1 MSETDFAVLVNH
13 VVVYAMQYVLLYGF
27 AWPELM
33 YIHRHRGRLDQ
44 RNPHHPSGQ
53 TANPSSAH
61 HWLTGTLHVTGVL
74 AVCLAVCRV
83 VYDSVGQWR
92 SIIEVISLVIV
103 FGLQMYSHRQQVDQ
117 VYLFSFWTLRLLA
130 LSMEITDRWDIY
142 HILHT
147 TLAICW
153 LTICCLMILWRH
165 TEPPE
170 QLEPNLIRRLY
181 FCWMDPV
188 YREAQRS
195 DCTFH
200 EGRLSNALPDDRR
213 CQALLD
219 WFRHRTPSQQYVP
232 PSEQVDR
239 GLTITQL
246 LQPFR
251 KDILCSGLNRLVL
264 VTFYFLCP
272 YLLRVLLETNQSQK
286 IQRWTVG
293 CMFYTS
299 LMIAILNTQYQH
311 NTRDIGLRIKSILM
325 GMIYESMTDRIP
337 SKNCSS
343 AVLTGDTSAFVMFMQ
358 DLHMLWSGPLII
370 IVTMSALYWEIG
382 ASAVVGLV
390 LMGLTIWLTNFL
402 SSKLSD
408 LQKQVKHCQDAR
420 VRLTT
425 EAIAHAQQI
434 KTEQLESFFER
445 RIGEHRT
452 QELYYI
458 LRAIWF
464 EATKQLLSIG
474 TPTFVAFAT
483 FLFMELMG
491 DASLLTVQSMFVAI
505 ALFNLT
511 RYPMTMIP
519 TLCTSWNSVNVSLER
534 INVFIRAGNPPEVE
548 IVEVPNGPA
557 RTSQERIRL
566 VSQELTNLLVET
578 DANNAPKALSIE
590 QLNYC
595 IGSKQIL
602 RDVSLEVANESFIA
616 LTGKEGAGKSML
628 LRAILG
634 AIPDLTGKCTLRAAR
649 ISYCSQVPWIQHDTI
664 RNNILFGEPYH
675 QERYGEVIRACCLV
689 DDFSSFPD
697 GDERI
702 VGEGGQSLSGGQA
715 HRVAIARAIYHRA
728 DLYLFDDPLRSLDT
742 NIADEL
748 FERVFNR
755 QSGLLAGKT
764 CLFVSHNLDHI
775 KRAADRIVRMS
786 CGTIEQITDNLVRQ
800 TNTRQLQSKTESLP
814 DVLLQ
819 PKQKPTLKRNKTI
832 TNMLQQPSTHPKQQ
846 TKWSKECNRQG
857 SVPLELYR
865 KFWSLFGYFWSVAVI
880 TLEILVTG
888 LDIYIT
894 VLLAEWASTGQTKES
909 RTLYLVALIVIV
921 WSLFL
926 FVKTGLLHV
935 RGRTTSKL
943 VHARMLATILR
954 QPMEFFDRTDSGVI
968 VNRFSNDLDTL
979 DNKITGNARTV
990 LAAFFGVL
998 GTLGLFVYKLS
1009 STGVLYTVLLML
1021 GVAVLMCGLCYLLR
1035 YHLRVARTLKRFEAS
1050 SRSPIVLQ
1058 YNETVQ
1064 GIDTIKAY
1072 GAEDRFRRQFI
1083 EKVDLHQS
1091 YVYESLAAGRWIGI
1105 RLEFVGVIIIYYVM
1119 LLTVSYRSL
1128 VGLAFV
1134 GIIVS
1139 YVLRLIPSLNTLL
1152 VQVGLLE
1159 ENIIS
1164 IERISQYMELP
1175 GESLDK
1181 GKIIF
1186 PQKGQRGAIE
1196 YRNFSLTHFDGSTVL
1211 QEISLTIRAGEKLG
1225 IIGRTGAG
1233 KSSLI
1238 GALFRF
1244 YPKHTSGAIL
1254 IDGTELD
1261 KVSLNYLRGSLTLVP
1276 QNTTLFSGQVQ
1287 SFVDPKNSHPA
1298 ERIIETLRR
1307 CGLGRVTIGTA
1318 LEELSVGE
1326 RQLLC
1331 LVRGLLR
1338 DTPIIILDEATSAV
1352 DSATEAVI
1360 LHVMRE
1366 HFHDRTVLMIA
1377 HRLHTIQHC
1386 DRILWLANGRI
1397 RKLAAPSA
1405 YTDADWNA
1413 LECGE

>member
-27 AWPELM
+27 VWSEVI

-44 RNPHHPSGQ
+44 PNHHYHPSGQ
-53 TANPSSAH
+53 TANPSSAPR
-61 HWLTGTLHVTGVL
+61 WLTGTLHVTGVL

-83 VYDSVGQWR
+83 IYDSVGQWR
-92 SIIEVISLVIV
+92 SIIEVISLVTV
-103 FGLQMYSHRQQVDQ
+103 FGLQMYSHRQEVDQ

-147 TLAICW
+147 TLALCW
-153 LTICCLMILWRH
+153 LTDCCLMILWRH
-165 TEPPE
+165 DRTEPTQ

-181 FCWMDPV
+181 FSWMDPV

-200 EGRLSNALPDDRR
+200 GGELSNPLPADRR
-213 CQALLD
+213 CQSLLD
-219 WFRHRTPSQQYVP
+219 WFRYRTPRQQYVH

-251 KDILCSGLNRLVL
+251 KDILSTGVNRLVL
-264 VTFYFLCP
+264 VSLYFLCP
-272 YLLRVLLETNQSQK
+272 FLLRVLLEPNQSQK
-286 IQRWTVG
+286 IQRWTVA
-293 CMFYTS
+293 CMFFTS

-311 NTRDIGLRIKSILM
+311 TTRDIGLRIKSILM

-337 SKNCSS
+337 SKNSSS
-343 AVLTGDTSAFVMFMQ
+343 AVLTSDTSVFVMFMQ

-370 IVTMSALYWEIG
+370 IVTIGALYLEIG
-382 ASAVVGLV
+382 VSAVVGLL
-390 LMGLTIWLTNFL
+390 LMGLTIWLTDFL
-402 SSKLSD
+402 SSKLSG
-408 LQKQVKHCQDAR
+408 LQKQAKHCQDAR

-452 QELYYI
+452 QELSYI
-458 LRAIWF
+458 LHAIWF

-483 FLFMELMG
+483 FVVMELTG

-505 ALFNLT
+505 SLFNLT

-519 TLCTSWNSVNVSLER
+519 TLCTSWNNVKVSLER

-548 IVEVPNGPA
+548 IVEVPKGPV

-566 VSQELTNLLVET
+566 VSQEITNLLADT
-578 DANNAPKALSIE
+578 DVANEPKALVIE

-595 IGSKQIL
+595 IGDKHIL
-602 RDVSLEVANESFIA
+602 RDVSLEVVNGSFTAID
-616 LTGKEGAGKSML
+616 GKEGAGKSML

-634 AIPDLTGKCTLRAAR
+634 AIADLTGKRTVHAAR
-649 ISYCSQVPWIQHDTI
+649 ISYCSQMPWIQHDTI
-664 RNNILFGEPYH
+664 RNNILFGEPYN
-675 QERYGEVIRACCLV
+675 QERYEEVIRACCLV
-689 DDFSSFPD
+689 DDFNTFPD
-697 GDERI
+697 RDERI

-748 FERVFNR
+748 FERVFDR
-755 QSGLLAGKT
+755 QRGLLAGKT
-764 CLFVSHNLDHI
+764 CLFVSHNPDHI
-775 KRAADRIVRMS
+775 QRAADRIVRMS
-786 CGTIEQITDNLVRQ
+786 CGTIEQILDTPVRATDSSQQEFKSEPV
-800 TNTRQLQSKTESLP
+800 P
-814 DVLLQ
+814 DVVQQ
-819 PKQKPTLKRNKTI
+819 PQKPTLRRNKTR
-832 TNMLQQPSTHPKQQ
+832 TNMLQHRSQHSKQQ
-846 TKWSKECNRQG
+846 TKRNKENNLQG

-865 KFWSLFGYFWSVAVI
+865 KFWNLFGYFWSVVVI
-880 TLEILVTG
+880 ILETLVTG

-909 RTLYLVALIVIV
+909 RILYLVALIVII
-921 WSLFL
+921 WSTFL
-926 FVKTGLLHV
+926 FAKTGLLHV
-935 RGRTTSKL
+935 RSRTTSRF
-943 VHARMLATILR
+943 VHVRMLATILR
-954 QPMEFFDRTDSGVI
+954 QPMQFFDHTDSGVI

-979 DNKITGNARTV
+979 DNKITGNIRAV
-990 LAAFFGVL
+990 LAALFGVL

-1009 STGVLYTVLLML
+1009 STGALFTVLLML
-1021 GVAVLMCGLCYLLR
+1021 GVAVLMCGLCYLMR

-1050 SRSPIVLQ
+1050 SRSPLVLQ

-1072 GAEDRFRRQFI
+1072 GAEDRFRRQFL
-1083 EKVDLHQS
+1083 EKVDLHQT
-1091 YVYESLAAGRWIGI
+1091 YVYESLAASRWIGF

-1134 GIIVS
+1134 GIIIS

-1175 GESLDK
+1175 GESLNE
-1181 GKIIF
+1181 GTTVF
-1186 PQKGQRGAIE
+1186 PISGQRGTIE
-1196 YRNFSLTHFDGSTVL
+1196 YRNFSLTHSDGSVVL
-1211 QEISLTIRAGEKLG
+1211 QEISLTIRAE
-1225 IIGRTGAG
+1225 
-1233 KSSLI
+1233 
-1238 GALFRF
+1238 
-1244 YPKHTSGAIL
+1244 HTSGVIL
-1254 IDGTELD
+1254 IDGTELG
-1261 KVSLNYLRGSLTLVP
+1261 KVSLNHLRGSLTLVP

-1287 SFVDPKNSHPA
+1287 SFVDPKNNKPA
-1298 ERIIETLRR
+1298 ERIIDTLRR
-1307 CGLGRVTIGTA
+1307 CGLGRVTLGTA

-1352 DSATEAVI
+1352 DSATEAII
-1360 LHVMRE
+1360 LQVMRE

-1377 HRLHTIQHC
+1377 HRLHTIQDC
-1386 DRILWLANGRI
+1386 DRLLWLANGRI
-1397 RKLAAPSA
+1397 RKLATPSD
-1405 YTDADWNA
+1405 YTDADWKA

>member
-1 MSETDFAVLVNH
+1 MSETDLAVLVNH
-13 VVVYAMQYVLLYGF
+13 VVVYAMQYVLLYCF
-27 AWPELM
+27 VWSEVI
-33 YIHRHRGRLDQ
+33 YIHRHGGRLDQ
-44 RNPHHPSGQ
+44 RTHYHQNGQ
-53 TANPSSAH
+53 TASPSSAH

-83 VYDSVGQWR
+83 IYDSVGQWR

-147 TLAICW
+147 TLASCW
-153 LTICCLMILWRH
+153 LTVSCLMIFWRH
-165 TEPPE
+165 DQADRTE

-181 FCWMDPV
+181 FSRMDPV
-188 YREAQRS
+188 YRAAQRS

-200 EGRLSNALPDDRR
+200 EGKLSNALPEDRR
-213 CQALLD
+213 CQSLLD
-219 WFRHRTPSQQYVP
+219 WFRNRTPRQQYVP

-239 GLTITQL
+239 GLTVTQL

-251 KDILCSGLNRLVL
+251 KDILSSGVNRLAL

-272 YLLRVLLETNQSQK
+272 YLLRVLLEPNQSQK
-286 IQRWTVG
+286 VQRWTVA
-293 CMFYTS
+293 CMLFTS

-311 NTRDIGLRIKSILM
+311 STRDIGLRIKSILM

-337 SKNCSS
+337 SEKSSS
-343 AVLTGDTSAFVMFMQ
+343 AVLTSDTSVFVSFMQ
-358 DLHMLWSGPLII
+358 DLHMLWSGPLTII
-370 IVTMSALYWEIG
+370 ITISALYLEIG

-390 LMGLTIWLTNFL
+390 LMGFTIWLTDFL
-402 SSKLSD
+402 SSKLSG
-408 LQKQVKHCQDAR
+408 LQKQTKHCQDAR

-445 RIGEHRT
+445 RIGDHRK
-452 QELYYI
+452 QELSYI

-483 FLFMELMG
+483 FIVMELVG

-505 ALFNLT
+505 SLFNLT

-519 TLCTSWNSVNVSLER
+519 TLCTSWNNVKVSLER
-534 INVFIRAGNPPEVE
+534 INVFLRAGNPPEVE
-548 IVEVPNGPA
+548 IVEVQNGPV

-578 DANNAPKALSIE
+578 TANNEPKALSIE

-595 IGSKQIL
+595 IGDRQIL
-602 RDVSLEVANESFIA
+602 RDVTLDVEAGSFTAID
-616 LTGKEGAGKSML
+616 GKEGTGKSML

-634 AIPDLTGKCTLRAAR
+634 ALPDVTGKRTLNAAR
-649 ISYCSQVPWIQHDTI
+649 ISYCSQMPWILHDTI
-664 RNNILFGEPYH
+664 RNNILFGEPYNH
-675 QERYGEVIRACCLV
+675 ERYEEVIRACCLV

-748 FERVFNR
+748 FELVFDR
-755 QSGLLAGKT
+755 QRGLLAGKT
-764 CLFVSHNLDHI
+764 CLFVSHNADHI
-775 KRAADRIVRMS
+775 QRAADRIVRMS
-786 CGTIEQITDNLVRQ
+786 RGTIERIEQPES
-800 TNTRQLQSKTESLP
+800 RQLQCKPEPVP
-814 DVLLQ
+814 DVVLQ
-819 PKQKPTLKRNKTI
+819 STQKPTLKRNKTT
-832 TNMLQQPSTHPKQQ
+832 TNMLPPRQPTQPKQQ
-846 TKWSKECNRQG
+846 TKRNKECNRQG
-857 SVPLELYR
+857 NVPLELYR
-865 KFWSLFGYFWSVAVI
+865 KFWNLFGYFWSVAVI
-880 TLEILVTG
+880 ALETLVTG

-894 VLLAEWASTGQTKES
+894 VLLAEWASTGPAKEP
-909 RTLYLVALIVIV
+909 RILYLVALIVIV

-926 FVKTGLLHV
+926 FSKTGLIHV
-935 RGRTTSKL
+935 RGRTTSKF

-954 QPMEFFDRTDSGVI
+954 QPMQFFDRTDSGVI

-979 DNKITGNARTV
+979 DSKITGNMRAV
-990 LAAFFGVL
+990 LAALFGVL
-998 GTLGLFVYKLS
+998 GTLALFVYKLS

-1021 GVAVLMCGLCYLLR
+1021 GVAGLMCGLCYLLR
-1035 YHLRVARTLKRFEAS
+1035 YHLRVAHTLKRFEAS
-1050 SRSPIVLQ
+1050 SRSPLVLQ

-1072 GAEDRFRRQFI
+1072 AAEERFRRQFL
-1083 EKVDLHQS
+1083 EKVDVHQN
-1091 YVYESLAAGRWIGI
+1091 YVYESLSASRWIGI
-1105 RLEFVGVIIIYYVM
+1105 RLEFVGVIIIYYVA

-1139 YVLRLIPSLNTLL
+1139 YVFRLIPSLNALL
-1152 VQVGLLE
+1152 LQVGLLE

-1175 GESLDK
+1175 QESLDK
-1181 GKIIF
+1181 GTAVF
-1186 PQKGQRGAIE
+1186 PINGQRGAIE
-1196 YRNFSLTHFDGSTVL
+1196 YRNFSLTHSDGSTVL
-1211 QEISLTIRAGEKLG
+1211 QEITLTVPAGEKLG

-1244 YPKHTSGAIL
+1244 YPEHTSGTIL
-1254 IDGTELD
+1254 FDGTKLEE
-1261 KVSLNYLRGSLTLVP
+1261 VSLNHLRGSLTLVP

-1287 SFVDPKNSHPA
+1287 SFVDPKNSNPK
-1298 ERIIETLRR
+1298 ERIIQTLRR
-1307 CGLGRVTIGTA
+1307 CGLGRVTLGTA

-1360 LHVMRE
+1360 LQVIRE

-1377 HRLHTIQHC
+1377 HRLHTIQDC
-1386 DRILWLANGRI
+1386 DRVLWLANGRI
-1397 RKLAAPSA
+1397 RKLAAPSD